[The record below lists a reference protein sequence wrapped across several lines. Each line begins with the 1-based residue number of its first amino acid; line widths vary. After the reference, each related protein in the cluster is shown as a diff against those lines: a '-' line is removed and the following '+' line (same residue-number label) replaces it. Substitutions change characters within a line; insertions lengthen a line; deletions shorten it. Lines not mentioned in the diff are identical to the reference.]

1 MPATTPRPAFR
12 RLVHLSLALATVY
25 LAHVATAAE
34 PERVTGANYPLAA
47 KFSKEFVAQHAR
59 LPVGPLVSPKW
70 IGKTDGFWYSVPT
83 SSGMK
88 YWKVDPD
95 KNTKEPLFDAAA
107 LAGKLSE
114 QAKKPFD
121 ATNLPIA
128 NVRVSDDGAN
138 MTFTGDEYRYEFEF
152 ATLKLTK
159 LGKAPVG
166 PPFPGAGAAGGQ
178 LTEEQRRRLEEMRDQ
193 VEQFRRD
200 QQQEQQQDQQQE
212 RREGTEPPARPAAQN
227 YKAYAPDKKKYVYVY
242 KHNLYLA
249 DEGKED
255 QAVQLTTDGAE
266 EYTFGGGGGLGGLR
280 TRTSEDAQQPPAA
293 DRKTAPRAEWSPD
306 S

>member
-193 VEQFRRD
+193 VSTLHANLAALPFRLIVTSNHD
-200 QQQEQQQDQQQE
+200 PLMETAL
-212 RREGTEPPARPAAQN
+212 RRADKNPAV
-227 YKAYAPDKKKYVYVY
+227 APGRRSSRSRS
-242 KHNLYLA
+242 A
-249 DEGKED
+249 RRSG
-255 QAVQLTTDGAE
+255 
-266 EYTFGGGGGLGGLR
+266 
-280 TRTSEDAQQPPAA
+280 
-293 DRKTAPRAEWSPD
+293 
-306 S
+306 